1 MWYSLVM
8 EATALGRQRK
18 PLWQSESTVHVGEG
32 GRGSAVASTSCSLRE
47 ERKKKWQGM
56 QKETAEK
63 EASNVRNAWLVY
75 HDCSEG
81 HPLCLISQG
90 TSHGRD
96 NSTTLLSGALRF
108 SITSMH
114 PLSWER
120 ETPIQTR
127 EKGEVNKQ
135 WSMIYEHFSGSLP
148 ASLLVM
154 VGGGEQCWLL
164 WGRACT
170 PSLLHL
176 SFSPEIY
183 LCWLLKSHSECHL
196 DKVEGP

>member
-1 MWYSLVM
+1 
-8 EATALGRQRK
+8 
-18 PLWQSESTVHVGEG
+18 
-32 GRGSAVASTSCSLRE
+32 
-47 ERKKKWQGM
+47 M

-127 EKGEVNKQ
+127 EKGEANKQ

-154 VGGGEQCWLL
+154 VGEGGGGGVNNADSSEGEHVPPPSSTCLL
-164 WGRACT
+164 AQRSICAD
-170 PSLLHL
+170 
-176 SFSPEIY
+176 F
-183 LCWLLKSHSECHL
+183 LKAIQSVTRT
-196 DKVEGP
+196 KWKGPNCI

>member
-1 MWYSLVM
+1 
-8 EATALGRQRK
+8 
-18 PLWQSESTVHVGEG
+18 
-32 GRGSAVASTSCSLRE
+32 
-47 ERKKKWQGM
+47 M
-56 QKETAEK
+56 QKETTEK

-96 NSTTLLSGALRF
+96 NSTTPLSGALRF

-127 EKGEVNKQ
+127 EKGEANKQ

-148 ASLLVM
+148 APPLVM
-154 VGGGEQCWLL
+154 GGEQCWLL
-164 WGRACT
+164 WEHVPP
-170 PSLLHL
+170 PSSTCLLAQR
-176 SFSPEIY
+176 SICADF
-183 LCWLLKSHSECHL
+183 LKAIQSVTRT
-196 DKVEGP
+196 KWKGPNCI

>member
-1 MWYSLVM
+1 
-8 EATALGRQRK
+8 
-18 PLWQSESTVHVGEG
+18 
-32 GRGSAVASTSCSLRE
+32 
-47 ERKKKWQGM
+47 M

-127 EKGEVNKQ
+127 EKGEANKQ

-154 VGGGEQCWLL
+154 VGEGGGVGEQCWLL

-183 LCWLLKSHSECHL
+183 LCWLLKSHSECHS

>member
-1 MWYSLVM
+1 
-8 EATALGRQRK
+8 
-18 PLWQSESTVHVGEG
+18 
-32 GRGSAVASTSCSLRE
+32 
-47 ERKKKWQGM
+47 M

-127 EKGEVNKQ
+127 EKGEANKQ

-154 VGGGEQCWLL
+154 VGGGGVEQCWLL